1 MPRHISLI
9 FPGQGSQS
17 LGMLNPF
24 SDELNNILDI
34 TSNILDINIVD
45 CITNGPEE
53 VLNKTSITQP
63 AILITSYLYYQKFI
77 TDTGLVP
84 NLFAGHSLGE
94 YSALLASNSI
104 DLSTAVS
111 LVHKRGVFM
120 ERAKPGSMFAILNL
134 DLISIQNICK
144 EVQEAT
150 GKIVSAANINSQNQI
165 VVAGDN
171 DSTILVAE
179 KCKEVGAKRCIQLKV
194 SVASHCALMKDA
206 ADQLEVELNNISIT
220 KPDIPILHNFDASP
234 SIDSLEIKSKLKNQ
248 LFKPVQ
254 WVDTMNH
261 IKNYDGIV
269 IECGPGRVL
278 TGLAKTNGFRTR
290 AIRRCQRKNI
300 RQRDWQSLY

>member
-17 LGMLNPF
+17 LGMLNSF
-24 SDELNNILDI
+24 NDNLNNILDI
-34 TSNILDINIVD
+34 TSNILDINILD

-84 NLFAGHSLGE
+84 DLFAGHSLGE

-111 LVHKRGVFM
+111 LVHKRGIFM
-120 ERAKPGSMFAILNL
+120 ENAKPGSMFAILNL

-144 EVQEAT
+144 EVEEAT

-165 VVAGDN
+165 VSRG
-171 DSTILVAE
+171 
-179 KCKEVGAKRCIQLKV
+179 
-194 SVASHCALMKDA
+194 
-206 ADQLEVELNNISIT
+206 
-220 KPDIPILHNFDASP
+220 
-234 SIDSLEIKSKLKNQ
+234 
-248 LFKPVQ
+248 
-254 WVDTMNH
+254 
-261 IKNYDGIV
+261 
-269 IECGPGRVL
+269 
-278 TGLAKTNGFRTR
+278 
-290 AIRRCQRKNI
+290 
-300 RQRDWQSLY
+300 